1 MKAIGE
7 SDHRM
12 RGVAKGRT
20 TKAQNSGKIRKNVKF
35 GCNSAELRPQRVQT
49 ID

>member
-20 TKAQNSGKIRKNVKF
+20 TIAQNCGKIRKNVKF
-35 GCNSAELRPQRVQT
+35 GSNSAELRPQRVQT